1 MFTLIGIGFQAQDT
15 YLSEVIDVVST
26 DDPVAI
32 TVDGHGVRE
41 PSGPKGLPYVGNYL
55 EVYPDHLG
63 NHQRLFDQY
72 GPIIKTNNMGRIV
85 YQTNDP
91 NIAAIAFA
99 ESDFFSKLINEAH
112 PLYALKTPAA
122 GVFLG
127 DTNTPEW
134 KVAHKFLPPA
144 LGPKAVRHYA
154 PTMQGT
160 VEDAYQ
166 VFDALDEQG
175 EAWNVYQYM
184 LKLGSQAV
192 GKLTLGLDFQHF
204 SSPDAPLHEMVDLI
218 AEILALNK
226 KVTSKGNWY
235 GKLPFGDPQRLK
247 DMSARVEEMIDESIG
262 AAKKSG
268 THDLPLQDAALEAA
282 NMVGK

>member
-1 MFTLIGIGFQAQDT
+1 MT
-15 YLSEVIDVVST
+15 DVVST

-91 NIAAIAFA
+91 NIAAIVFA

-160 VEDAYQ
+160 VEDAYK
-166 VFDALDEQG
+166 VFDALDEKD

-204 SSPDAPLHEMVDLI
+204 SSPDAPLHEMVHLI

-226 KVTSKGNWY
+226 KITSKGNWY

-247 DMSARVEEMIDESIG
+247 DTKARVEEMIDESIG
-262 AAKKSG
+262 AAKKGGS
-268 THDLPLQDAALEAA
+268 HDLPLQDAALGAE